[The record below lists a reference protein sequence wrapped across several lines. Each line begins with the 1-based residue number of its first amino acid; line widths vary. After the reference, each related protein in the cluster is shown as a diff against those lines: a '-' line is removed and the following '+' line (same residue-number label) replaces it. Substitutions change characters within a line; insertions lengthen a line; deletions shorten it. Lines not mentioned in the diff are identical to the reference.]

1 MGRES
6 ENNEGA
12 LISLEEN
19 CYSNE
24 ENLNE
29 KENG

>member
-19 CYSNE
+19 FYSNE